1 MNTETLGLLEAGK
14 ERELKEKQQVRRD
27 MFAAAALTGMLANS
41 EFSEQLI
48 TDYAIDVRE
57 LSDAVMR
64 ELDK

>member
-1 MNTETLGLLEAGK
+1 MNTETPGLLEAEK
-14 ERELKEKQQVRRD
+14 ERELKEKRQARRD

-41 EFSEQLI
+41 EFNEQLV

>member
-14 ERELKEKQQVRRD
+14 ERELKEKQQARRD
-27 MFAAAALTGMLANS
+27 MFAAAALTGMLANA

>member
-14 ERELKEKQQVRRD
+14 ERELKEKQQARRD

-41 EFSEQLI
+41 DFGEQLI